1 MFDIPVGTVSG
12 GLAGVA
18 FLVLGLILL
27 VSWRREFVGS
37 LLLVA
42 CAGASAWAFAGAYD
56 AWTGGAISRAFGIVE
71 VVRTVAWLAFLWAV
85 LPLNGERPGV
95 AAFLTPGPILAAALA
110 LVTVACHLIP
120 GGVSLGLLDGQRLAL
135 GIFGHLLL
143 AILGLALVEN
153 LFRNTPKDLRWQI
166 KFLCFALGGVMAY
179 DFFIYSEALLFARVN
194 AALVDARGIVNAVVV
209 PLIAV
214 SAARNPQWSLDVFV
228 SRRVVFHTSALIL
241 AGAYCLLMAAAG
253 FYLREFG
260 GSWGPLLQIVFIFAA
275 LTLLILVL
283 FSGRFRAWLKI
294 TVNKHFFNYKYDYRE
309 EWQRFIGTL
318 ASTDGNETLRV
329 RVIQAVADVFES
341 PEGAIWLFRE
351 PDRFVP
357 AASWNMPQSEDVA
370 VIEPGLA
377 RYLEWTPEPI
387 LLEAGKEAVE
397 RERAV
402 RMPDWLFAQPRAWM
416 LLPLV
421 HHERLLGVLL
431 LGRPRAPKTL
441 NWEDFDLLRLIAS
454 QAASYLTEME
464 TARALTEARQFEAF
478 NRRFAFVMHDIKN
491 LASQLSLMVQNADTH
506 IHNPEFREDMLE
518 TIKESVHKM
527 NQLLVRLHQKGTES
541 KKATSVDLVSLL
553 EKLVADKESVR
564 PAPTFLCEERS
575 VIVLAEEDR
584 VQAVFAHLIQNA
596 VDATDPDGRVEVRL
610 FCETDA
616 AVVEIEDTGH
626 GMDAAFIRDRLFAPF
641 DSTKKGGYG
650 IGVYESREYVR
661 ELDGRF
667 DVISAPGE
675 GTNMRITLPV
685 LVGGVGAPSRA
696 APVQGMAARV
706 G

>member
-1 MFDIPVGTVSG
+1 MFDIPIGTISS
-12 GLAGVA
+12 GLAGIA
-18 FLVLGLILL
+18 FLVLGLILAI
-27 VSWRREFVGS
+27 SWRREFVGS
-37 LLLVA
+37 LLLLA
-42 CAGASAWAFAGAYD
+42 CAGATLWAFAGAYD
-56 AWTGGAISRAFGIVE
+56 MWSDGEITPVVGVLE
-71 VVRTVAWLAFLWAV
+71 VVRTTAWLAFLWSV
-85 LPLNGERPGV
+85 LPLNGQRPGIS
-95 AAFLTPGPILAAALA
+95 ALLTPGPLLVALLA
-110 LVTVACHLIP
+110 LLTAACHLFP
-120 GGVSLGLLDGQRLAL
+120 GQVLLGLLAGQRLEL

-143 AILGLALVEN
+143 AIVGLALVEN

-179 DFFIYSEALLFARVN
+179 DFFIYSEALLFTRVN
-194 AALVDARGIVNAVVV
+194 AALVEARGVVNAVVV

-214 SAARNPQWSLDVFV
+214 SAARNPHWSLDVFV
-228 SRRVVFHTSALIL
+228 SRRVVFHTSALVL

-260 GSWGPLLQIVFIFAA
+260 GSWGPLLQVVFLFAA

-294 TVNKHFFNYKYDYRE
+294 TLNKHFFNYKYDYRE

-318 ASTDGNETLRV
+318 SSTRGTETLRV
-329 RVIQAVADVFES
+329 RVIQAIADIFES
-341 PEGAIWLFRE
+341 PEGAIWLYRE
-351 PDRFVP
+351 PDRFAP
-357 AASWNMPQSEDVA
+357 AANWNMPQSEDVA
-370 VIEPGLA
+370 AVEPGLA

-387 LLEAGKEAVE
+387 LLDAGKEAVE
-397 RERAV
+397 RERGV
-402 RMPDWLFAQPRAWM
+402 RLPDWLFAQPRPWM

-454 QAASYLTEME
+454 QAASYLAEME

-491 LASQLSLMVQNADTH
+491 LASQLSLMVQNADRH
-506 IHNPEFREDMLE
+506 IHNPDFREDMLE

-527 NQLLVRLHQKGTES
+527 NQLLVRLHQKGTDS
-541 KKATSVDLVSLL
+541 KKASSVDLVPLL
-553 EKLVADKESVR
+553 DKLVAEKESAR
-564 PAPTFLCEERS
+564 PAPTFHCEERS
-575 VIVLAEEDR
+575 VIVLAEEER
-584 VQAVFAHLIQNA
+584 VEAVFAHLVQNA
-596 VDATDPDGRVEVRL
+596 IDAADADGRVEVRL
-610 FCETDA
+610 FCETDT
-616 AVVEIEDTGH
+616 AVIEIEDDGD
-626 GMDAAFIRDRLFAPF
+626 GMDAAFIRDRLFVPF

-667 DVISAPGE
+667 DVISTPGE

-685 LVGGVGAPSRA
+685 LVGGLGVSTGSTPDRGMTVGAR
-696 APVQGMAARV
+696 
-706 G
+706 